1 MFDQTP
7 CMVAGDRLCIPWEK
21 CGKGESRM
29 SGLQSW
35 HRTILIVVLAGLAVA
50 VLAWIACT
58 DPAINYLPRYRG
70 ADWIV
75 FPTMVAARAHWFSSL
90 DVTYRREFVL
100 ANEAGTARLSPR
112 AMRRAE
118 VKITGTAVHFLP
130 HSDWKNMRAELRL

>member
-1 MFDQTP
+1 
-7 CMVAGDRLCIPWEK
+7 
-21 CGKGESRM
+21 M
-29 SGLQSW
+29 SALQSW

-75 FPTMVAARAHWFSSL
+75 FPTSVNAGAHWFTSL

-100 ANEAGTARLSPR
+100 ANEAGKARLSIR
-112 AMRRAE
+112 AMRRP
-118 VKITGTAVHFLP
+118 K
-130 HSDWKNMRAELRL
+130 